1 MKPPHAAVFTARFSA
16 MAFAALAALATAL
29 CSPPTQAQALNPS
42 WEGDWVAV
50 ETSQGQPGAR
60 LRIAR
65 EAGATQPAT
74 YLTRDQTT
82 GNRRCQ
88 LAYDDTITL
97 QALRERIQALRDWQ
111 LNPEHWPG
119 TDPSQLIGLAREF
132 DRAQALVQAIGP
144 GAYRRV
150 RLKGP
155 DCETADDVFLL
166 LHRGQELVQLVFPEA
181 TLGLAVASFRRRR

>member
-1 MKPPHAAVFTARFSA
+1 MKPHRLFPGFAA
-16 MAFAALAALATAL
+16 MAFMAVAALATL
-29 CSPPTQAQALNPS
+29 CGPSAQAQALNPG

-60 LRIAR
+60 LRVAR
-65 EAGATQPAT
+65 DTGAT
-74 YLTRDQTT
+74 YLTSYQTT
-82 GNRRCQ
+82 GDRRCQ
-88 LAYDDTITL
+88 LAYDDTLTI

-111 LNPEHWPG
+111 LNPGHWPG

-155 DCETADDVFLL
+155 GCETADDVFLL

-181 TLGLAVASFRRRR
+181 ALGLAVATYRRQR